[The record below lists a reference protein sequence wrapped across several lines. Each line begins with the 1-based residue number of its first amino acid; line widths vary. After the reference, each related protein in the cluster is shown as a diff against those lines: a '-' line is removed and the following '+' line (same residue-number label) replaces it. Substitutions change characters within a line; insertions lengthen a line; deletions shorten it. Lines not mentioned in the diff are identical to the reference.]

1 MVRLNDVGQWL
12 GLARI
17 ADLIPGFW
25 YPGIVAFTVDL
36 AVAFGVVF
44 AAEFADKTQLAL
56 LAMSARGRR
65 LQIWAGAAAAFMILT
80 FAAAAAGELLDR
92 HVPGLFVSILA
103 GLLFI
108 GFGVWTLLR
117 REDEEG
123 MVVKRSGFLPAFTL
137 MLVAELGDKTQ
148 LSIAALAAE
157 SGAFWATAVGG
168 TAALWAASGVAV
180 VAGGWL
186 GQRIRREIVE
196 QIAAWLF
203 IVIGITILVLGL
215 FR

>member
-1 MVRLNDVGQWL
+1 MG
-12 GLARI
+12 
-17 ADLIPGFW
+17 
-25 YPGIVAFTVDL
+25 FTVNL
-36 AVAFGVVF
+36 ILAFGVVF

-56 LAMSARGRR
+56 LAMSSRGRR
-65 LQIWAGAAAAFMILT
+65 FQLWAGAAAAFMILT

-92 HVPGLFVSILA
+92 HVPGLLVSLMA

-117 REDEEG
+117 RGGEEN
-123 MVVKRSGFLPAFTL
+123 VDVKGSGFLPAFTL

-157 SGAFWATAVGG
+157 SGDFWATAIGG
-168 TAALWAASGVAV
+168 TAALWAASAMAV

-186 GQRIRREIVE
+186 GQRVRSEIVE
-196 QIAAWLF
+196 QIAGWLF
-203 IVIGITILVLGL
+203 IVIGITILAFG
-215 FR
+215 FT